1 MPSSEGVFA
10 WRIIMARKDLIAIKK
25 CGPNKPGAKFR
36 ATSVE
41 ARALVALKMAKPAG
55 EDCQMPVYS
64 SGSESFTIKQSED
77 IPSINKSDEKDD
89 QDNSLLVSEYVRDY
103 AVESGVDLN
112 SIEGTGKDGRIT
124 KRDVESAIE
133 ARSNGQ
139 E

>member
-1 MPSSEGVFA
+1 
-10 WRIIMARKDLIAIKK
+10 MARKDLIAIKK

-41 ARALVALKMAKPAG
+41 ARALVALKMAKHASQDY
-55 EDCQMPVYS
+55 EMPVYS
-64 SGSESFTIKQSED
+64 SGSDSFTVKQSEQ
-77 IPSINKSDEKDD
+77 IASVNKSEEKDVKD
-89 QDNSLLVSEYVRDY
+89 SGLLISEYVRDF
-103 AVESGVDLN
+103 AVQNWVDLN
-112 SIEGTGKDGRIT
+112 SIAGTGKDGRIT